1 MPKNSP
7 SKSEAQSILRAA
19 ALAPAVLAL
28 GLAAA
33 APAHAQLAGG
43 PGPVA
48 ARPDATLLTVSA
60 DAEVRAAPDLAT
72 ISTGVRTEAATA
84 QAALADNAKRMQAVF
99 AALKKAGI
107 ADKDVQ
113 TSNLSISPQ
122 YAYAEREPPKL
133 TGYQASNQVSVIVRD
148 LGRLGAAVDA
158 VVAAGSNQVDGV
170 AFGLTD
176 PDKAR
181 DQARKDAVAKARARA
196 ELYAQAAGLKVARI
210 VSISEGAAEPPPVPM
225 PMAKLAM
232 SDATPT
238 APGELAIGVTVNV
251 AFELR

>member
-1 MPKNSP
+1 MSKNRSL
-7 SKSEAQSILRAA
+7 KTEHGFVRAL
-19 ALAPAVLAL
+19 ALAPAVMAM

-33 APAHAQLAGG
+33 PAAHAQLAGG
-43 PGPVA
+43 PAVS
-48 ARPDATLLTVSA
+48 RPDTTLLTISA

-72 ISTGVRTEAATA
+72 ISTGVRTEAPTA
-84 QAALADNAKRMQAVF
+84 QVALADNARRMQSVF

-107 ADKDVQ
+107 ADKDIQ
-113 TSNLSISPQ
+113 TSNLSIAPQ

-133 TGYQASNQVSVIVRD
+133 TGYQANNQVSVIVRD
-148 LGRLGAAVDA
+148 LKRLGAAVDA
-158 VVAAGSNQVDGV
+158 VVAAGSNQIDGV
-170 AFGLTD
+170 NFGLTD

-196 ELYAQAAGLKVARI
+196 DLYAQAAGLKVARI
-210 VSISEGAAEPPPVPM
+210 VSISEAGEAPPPMPM
-225 PMAKLAM
+225 PMAKMAM

-238 APGELAIGVTVNV
+238 APGELAIGITVNV